1 MIAIQNVYYMLS
13 YAFQVLNEQGYKNIA
28 TEEFDNTAELCASI
42 LSRGIAVQI
51 KRGLGREYI
60 PVTES
65 RAALRGKL
73 EISDSIKSST
83 ILKKQMVCTYD
94 EFSVNSYMNRII
106 KSTVMV
112 LLRSDITKARKKG
125 LRKLMVYFNDVEEL
139 DIHRINWDIQFNR
152 NNQTYRMLISICYLV
167 IEGLLQTQ
175 SDGTTK
181 FMDFLDEQR
190 MYHLYEKFILEYY
203 RREFPQ
209 IEANASQIPWQ
220 LDNDEKEFLP
230 IMQSDIM
237 LSYQNRILIIDA
249 KYYDQTMQVR
259 FNKRILH
266 SANLYQIFTYVKNK
280 ETELADLPH
289 EISGMLL
296 YAKTDE
302 DVFPEN
308 EYQMSGNKICV
319 RTLDLNMK
327 FPLIAE
333 QLDKIAERYLG
344 VKKAA

>member
-13 YAFQVLNEQGYKNIA
+13 YAFQVLNKQEYKNIA
-28 TEEFDNTAELCASI
+28 TEEFDNTAELCAAI
-42 LSRGIAVQI
+42 LSKGIAMQI
-51 KRGLGREYI
+51 KRGLGREYLPI
-60 PVTES
+60 TES

-73 EISDSIKSST
+73 EISDSIKTGT

-94 EFSVNSYMNRII
+94 NFSVNSYMNRII
-106 KSTVMV
+106 KSTVMF
-112 LLRSDITKARKKG
+112 LLRSDITKARKKE

-139 DIHRINWDIQFNR
+139 DIHHINWGIQFNR

-181 FMDFLDEQR
+181 LMDFLDEQR
-190 MYHLYEKFILEYY
+190 MHHLYEKFILEYY

-209 IEANASQIPWQ
+209 IEANPSQIPWQ

-237 LSYQNRILIIDA
+237 LTYQDKILIIDA
-249 KYYDQTMQVR
+249 KYYGQIMQVQ
-259 FNKRILH
+259 FNKQILL
-266 SANLYQIFTYVKNK
+266 SGNLYQIFTYVKNK
-280 ETELADLPH
+280 QTELDDQGTV
-289 EISGMLL
+289 SGMLL

-302 DVFPEN
+302 DIFPKN
-308 EYQMSGNKICV
+308 EYQMSGNRIAV
-319 RTLDLNMK
+319 RTLDLNEK
-327 FPLIAE
+327 FSLIAQ
-333 QLDKIAERYLG
+333 QLDQIAERYLG
-344 VKKAA
+344 VKKVA